1 MSEPATHSA
10 SVCVAATHP
19 ALPGHF
25 PGRPVVPGV
34 VLLDEVVNAAEAW
47 LHTTL
52 HVRSLQQAKFTA
64 PLLPDQSAELRLTLQ
79 GSVLKFVIT
88 RAADA
93 IARGVFEV
101 APEAA
106 PGKRA

>member
-10 SVCVAATHP
+10 SLRIAATHP

-34 VLLDEVVNAAEAW
+34 VLLDEVVSAAEAW

-52 HVRSLQQAKFTA
+52 HVRSLQQAKFTT

-88 RAADA
+88 RATDA
-93 IARGVFEV
+93 IAQGALQI

-106 PGKRA
+106 GKRA